1 MDLRFSMHM
10 GNQTEFRNVPI
21 PRSVSSV
28 LGFRSGERD
37 GVLRIFRE
45 TGGECVAFCENRARF
60 KRDEDAIRHDEDT
73 PARTLAEEGIAF
85 GNRGRT
91 RKQSRAKP
99 GGCGTGEQ

>member
-1 MDLRFSMHM
+1 M
-10 GNQTEFRNVPI
+10 PI

-28 LGFRSGERD
+28 LGFRSGERG